1 MADYYEK
8 PGPTTPLEHRW
19 RFYQSRTGPGP
30 VKSQKNEP
38 PKYVILDDR
47 AAQEVLVSNIPR
59 THITKYW
66 PHDFG
71 GNGSIRAR
79 RPHRGR
85 GAIGDFEASGK
96 DRFHFT
102 NIASRKDGERYYF
115 TGEANYKPVIW
126 NTNDYHLAIGV
137 FKPEVKKLT
146 SPPPKK
152 ELKWNQHGHNQ
163 FTPKSQ
169 LVKFG
174 APRKGTSY
182 SRYKDKPN
190 DPAGGVRGGRNRVQ
204 PLASSN
210 VGSPAPSTKY
220 ERVERWRNDTRGSA
234 GSEREDSLV
243 SENYEGR
250 EGAKRRRLDAASA
263 YGEAEE
269 GEETDAYITY
279 LETCVVE
286 SKVITDDQQAE
297 IEVLQRQ
304 LSEAKRT
311 IQALEA
317 EVDGLRQE

>member
-1 MADYYEK
+1 MADYFEK
-8 PGPTTPLEHRW
+8 PGPATELKNRW

-30 VKSQKNEP
+30 VKHQKNQP

-47 AAQEVLVSNIPR
+47 AAQEVAISDIPR
-59 THITKYW
+59 AHISKYW

-71 GNGSIRAR
+71 GNGAIRAR

-85 GAIGDFEASGK
+85 GATGDFEASGK

-102 NIASRKDGERYYF
+102 NIANRKHSERYYF
-115 TGEANYKPVIW
+115 TGEPDYKPVIW

-137 FKPEVKKLT
+137 FKPVVKKLP

-163 FTPKSQ
+163 FTPMNE

-174 APRKGTSY
+174 APRRGASY
-182 SRYKDKPN
+182 SRFKSKPN

-204 PLASSN
+204 PLAGGKDGST
-210 VGSPAPSTKY
+210 SPASKN
-220 ERVERWRNDTRGSA
+220 EQVERWRDDTRGSSR
-234 GSEREDSLV
+234 SEREDSLV

-250 EGAKRRRLDAASA
+250 AGAKRRRLKAKSA
-263 YGEAEE
+263 YEEAEA
-269 GEETDAYITY
+269 GEQMDTYITY

-286 SKVITDDQQAE
+286 SKVITDEQAVE
-297 IEVLQRQ
+297 IEELETQ
-304 LSEAKRT
+304 LFKAKET
-311 IQALEA
+311 IRSLKAELERLT
-317 EVDGLRQE
+317 EE